1 MWAHDT
7 AIAVAG
13 LARDGHEAVAGA
25 LAESLVTAGAA
36 FGNRLPELY
45 SGDARDA
52 VPRPVPYPASCRPQA
67 WSAAAAVSLLTAV
80 LGCDQTSP
88 PARCRWRRSRSAPF
102 GALGVAG
109 LRVGAHDLAI
119 EVDALRTGACDHGRA
134 GAHPHLSGSGIL
146 ARTAR

>member
-7 AIAVAG
+7 AIAIAG

-36 FGNRLPELY
+36 FDYRLPELY

-67 WSAAAAVSLLTAV
+67 WSAAAAVSLLAAV
-80 LGCDQTSP
+80 LGLRPDV
-88 PARCRWRRSRSAPF
+88 PAGTLQVAPLTSAPF
-102 GALGVAG
+102 GALGVSG

-119 EVDALRTGACDHGRA
+119 EVDGVRTVASDHGRA
-134 GAHPHLSGSGIL
+134 GAHPNLSRSGIL
-146 ARTAR
+146 ARTGR